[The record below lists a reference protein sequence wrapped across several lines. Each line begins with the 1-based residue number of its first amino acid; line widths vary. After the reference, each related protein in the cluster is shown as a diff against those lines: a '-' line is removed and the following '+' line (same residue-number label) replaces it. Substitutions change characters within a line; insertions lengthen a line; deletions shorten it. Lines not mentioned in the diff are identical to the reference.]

1 MDLNAAVAAAAAIA
15 GVLTGVIAM
24 LAFRWSEREQRRPTR
39 TSLHTE
45 PVLPRGVDTVLSVL
59 RSSAVVLDEADGVV
73 KASSAAYALGLVRGG
88 KLAVEPML
96 KMARDTRRDG
106 EIRQV
111 ELDLPRRGTGRGEA
125 LAVSARVAPLG
136 SRLVLLLVEDLTEAR
151 RIEAVRRDFVANV
164 SHELKTPVGALS
176 LLSEAVMDAAD
187 DPEAVERFA
196 GRMQIEAT
204 RLTSLV
210 QELIDLSRV
219 QNDDPLEDSEPV
231 RVSELVAEAIERC
244 RHAAGTKEITMATN
258 VGAGDG
264 PHEDGDGTTDGAAD
278 LRVWGNR
285 GQLAA
290 ALGNLVEN
298 AVNYS
303 PARTRVGIAAR
314 SVRLA
319 GGPMVEIAVTD
330 QGIGISEKDKERV
343 FERFYRVDPARSRAT
358 GGTGLGL
365 SIVKH
370 VAASHGGDVTVWS
383 AEGQGSTFTLRLPEA
398 PASRE
403 RASRTAD
410 ETADE
415 TGEDTVEETA
425 DEATDGTTDEGWPD
439 APPTAS
445 PNGSSTRSSASAG
458 SPTTSPAESPA
469 GSSTTSAVE
478 SSAQSSTASPAESP
492 GGPSTAS
499 PGGPS
504 ASASVGPSASGS
516 AGPQSSPHMS
526 SPSTPHASDS
536 SAYETLPS
544 PEVLP

>member
-1 MDLNAAVAAAAAIA
+1 MDVNAAVAAAAAIA

-24 LAFRWSEREQRRPTR
+24 LAFRWSERDLKRPTR
-39 TSLHTE
+39 TSLHTD
-45 PVLPRGVDTVLSVL
+45 PVLPPGVDTVLSVL
-59 RSSAVVLDEADGVV
+59 RSSAVVLDEADAVV

-96 KMARDTRRDG
+96 QMARDTRRDG

-176 LLSEAVMDAAD
+176 LLSEAVMDASD
-187 DPEAVERFA
+187 DPEAVQRFA

-204 RLTSLV
+204 RLTNLV

-219 QNDDPLEDSEPV
+219 QNDDPLEDAEPV
-231 RVSELVAEAIERC
+231 AVDELVAEAMDRC
-244 RHAAGTKEITMATN
+244 RHAASTKQITIASNT
-258 VGAGDG
+258 GA
-264 PHEDGDGTTDGAAD
+264 HEGADQGGRRAAGAD
-278 LRVWGNR
+278 LHVWGNR

-314 SVRLA
+314 RVTA
-319 GGPMVEIAVTD
+319 QGGDMIEIAVTD
-330 QGIGISEKDKERV
+330 QGIGISDKDKERI

-365 SIVKH
+365 AIVKH
-370 VAASHGGDVTVWS
+370 VAASHGGEVTVWS
-383 AEGQGSTFTLRLPEA
+383 SEGQGSTFTLRLPEA
-398 PASRE
+398 GAARDRAQHGSAGGGAGARSSR
-403 RASRTAD
+403 STS
-410 ETADE
+410 
-415 TGEDTVEETA
+415 
-425 DEATDGTTDEGWPD
+425 PD
-439 APPTAS
+439 APPYEETV
-445 PNGSSTRSSASAG
+445 
-458 SPTTSPAESPA
+458 PA
-469 GSSTTSAVE
+469 
-478 SSAQSSTASPAESP
+478 
-492 GGPSTAS
+492 
-499 PGGPS
+499 
-504 ASASVGPSASGS
+504 
-516 AGPQSSPHMS
+516 
-526 SPSTPHASDS
+526 
-536 SAYETLPS
+536 

>member
-1 MDLNAAVAAAAAIA
+1 MDVNAAVAAAAAIA

-24 LAFRWSEREQRRPTR
+24 LAFRWSERDQKRPTR
-39 TSLHTE
+39 TSLHTD
-45 PVLPRGVDTVLSVL
+45 PVLPPGVDTVLSVL
-59 RSSAVVLDEADGVV
+59 RSSAVVLDEADAVV

-88 KLAVEPML
+88 KLSVEPML
-96 KMARDTRRDG
+96 TMARDTRRDG

-176 LLSEAVMDAAD
+176 LLSEAVMDASD

-204 RLTSLV
+204 RLTNLV

-219 QNDDPLEDSEPV
+219 QNDDPLEDAEPV
-231 RVSELVAEAIERC
+231 RVDELVAEAIDRC
-244 RHAAGTKEITMATN
+244 RHQAGTKQITMAAS
-258 VGAGDG
+258 VGMPEGLDQGGGGRRAG
-264 PHEDGDGTTDGAAD
+264 GTAD
-278 LRVWGNR
+278 LHVWGNR

-314 SVRLA
+314 RVSA
-319 GGPMVEIAVTD
+319 PGGDHIEVAVTD

-365 SIVKH
+365 AIVKH
-370 VAASHGGDVTVWS
+370 VAASHGGEVTVWS
-383 AEGQGSTFTLRLPEA
+383 SEGQGSTFTLRLPEA
-398 PASRE
+398 GAARD
-403 RASRTAD
+403 RAHQHPDLDD
-410 ETADE
+410 E
-415 TGEDTVEETA
+415 VE
-425 DEATDGTTDEGWPD
+425 
-439 APPTAS
+439 
-445 PNGSSTRSSASAG
+445 G
-458 SPTTSPAESPA
+458 SPEPSPYEPLPA
-469 GSSTTSAVE
+469 
-478 SSAQSSTASPAESP
+478 
-492 GGPSTAS
+492 
-499 PGGPS
+499 
-504 ASASVGPSASGS
+504 
-516 AGPQSSPHMS
+516 
-526 SPSTPHASDS
+526 
-536 SAYETLPS
+536 

>member
-1 MDLNAAVAAAAAIA
+1 MNAAVAAAAAIA
-15 GVLTGVIAM
+15 GVCTGVIAM
-24 LAFRWSEREQRRPTR
+24 LAFRWSERDQKRPTR
-39 TSLHTE
+39 TSLHTDA
-45 PVLPRGVDTVLSVL
+45 VLPPGVDTVLSVL
-59 RSSAVVLDEADGVV
+59 RSSAVVLDEADSVV

-96 KMARDTRRDG
+96 QMARDTRRDG

-111 ELDLPRRGTGRGEA
+111 ELDLPRRGTGRGDA

-196 GRMQIEAT
+196 GRMQNEAT
-204 RLTSLV
+204 RLTNLV

-219 QNDDPLEDSEPV
+219 QNDDPLEDAEPV
-231 RVSELVAEAIERC
+231 RVDELVAEAIDRC
-244 RHAAGTKEITMATN
+244 RHQAGTKQITMAAT
-258 VGAGDG
+258 VGSAAAPPAESGSG
-264 PHEDGDGTTDGAAD
+264 IRAAVAD
-278 LRVWGNR
+278 LHVWGNR

-314 SVRLA
+314 RVTA
-319 GGPMVEIAVTD
+319 PGGDLIEVAVTD
-330 QGIGISEKDKERV
+330 QGIGISDKDKERI

-365 SIVKH
+365 AIVKH
-370 VAASHGGDVTVWS
+370 VAASHGGEVTVWS
-383 AEGQGSTFTLRLPEA
+383 SEGQGSTFTLRLPEA
-398 PASRE
+398 GATRDRGAGHGLPANGAYQGARP
-403 RASRTAD
+403 D
-410 ETADE
+410 
-415 TGEDTVEETA
+415 DTT
-425 DEATDGTTDEGWPD
+425 
-439 APPTAS
+439 
-445 PNGSSTRSSASAG
+445 
-458 SPTTSPAESPA
+458 
-469 GSSTTSAVE
+469 
-478 SSAQSSTASPAESP
+478 
-492 GGPSTAS
+492 
-499 PGGPS
+499 
-504 ASASVGPSASGS
+504 
-516 AGPQSSPHMS
+516 
-526 SPSTPHASDS
+526 
-536 SAYETLPS
+536 AYEPIPAA

>member
-1 MDLNAAVAAAAAIA
+1 MDVNAAVAAAAAIA

-24 LAFRWSEREQRRPTR
+24 LAFRWSERDQKRPTR
-39 TSLHTE
+39 TSLHTD
-45 PVLPRGVDTVLSVL
+45 PVLPPGVDTVLSVL
-59 RSSAVVLDEADGVV
+59 RSSAVVLDEADAVV

-88 KLAVEPML
+88 KLSVEPML
-96 KMARDTRRDG
+96 QMARDTRRDG

-176 LLSEAVMDAAD
+176 LLSEAVMDASD

-204 RLTSLV
+204 RLTNLV

-219 QNDDPLEDSEPV
+219 QNDDPLEDAEPV
-231 RVSELVAEAIERC
+231 RVDELVAEAIDRC
-244 RHAAGTKEITMATN
+244 RHQAGAKQITMASN
-258 VGAGDG
+258 VWAPEGPDQGGGGRRAG
-264 PHEDGDGTTDGAAD
+264 GTAD
-278 LRVWGNR
+278 LHVWGNR

-314 SVRLA
+314 RVGA
-319 GGPMVEIAVTD
+319 PGGDLIELAVTD

-365 SIVKH
+365 AIVKH
-370 VAASHGGDVTVWS
+370 VAASHGGEVTVWS

-398 PASRE
+398 GAARD
-403 RASRTAD
+403 RAQQHPDLD
-410 ETADE
+410 E
-415 TGEDTVEETA
+415 
-425 DEATDGTTDEGWPD
+425 EAGR
-439 APPTAS
+439 PT
-445 PNGSSTRSSASAG
+445 
-458 SPTTSPAESPA
+458 
-469 GSSTTSAVE
+469 E
-478 SSAQSSTASPAESP
+478 SSPYEPLPA
-492 GGPSTAS
+492 
-499 PGGPS
+499 
-504 ASASVGPSASGS
+504 
-516 AGPQSSPHMS
+516 
-526 SPSTPHASDS
+526 
-536 SAYETLPS
+536 

>member
-1 MDLNAAVAAAAAIA
+1 MDVNAAVAAASAIA
-15 GVLTGVIAM
+15 GLLTGVIAV
-24 LAFRWSEREQRRPTR
+24 LAFRWSERELSRPAR
-39 TSLHTE
+39 TALRPDQSTA
-45 PVLPRGVDTVLSVL
+45 VLPPGVDTVLSVL
-59 RSSAVVLDEADGVV
+59 RSSAVVLDEGDTVV

-88 KLAVEPML
+88 RLAVDQML
-96 KMARDTRRDG
+96 QMARETRRDG

-111 ELDLPRRGTGRGEA
+111 ELDLPRRGAGRGEG

-187 DPEAVERFA
+187 DPEAVNRFA

-210 QELIDLSRV
+210 QEIIDLSRV
-219 QNDDPLEDSEPV
+219 QDDDLLDDAEPV
-231 RVSELVAEAIERC
+231 AVDDLVAEAVDRC
-244 RHAAGTKEITMATN
+244 RHQANTKQITMAT
-258 VGAGDG
+258 
-264 PHEDGDGTTDGAAD
+264 GTTPD
-278 LRVWGNR
+278 LFIWGNR

-303 PARTRVGIAAR
+303 PARTRVGIAGRRISAP
-314 SVRLA
+314 
-319 GGPMVEIAVTD
+319 GGTSRASGSGGGDLIEISVTD
-330 QGIGISEKDKERV
+330 QGIGISEKDRERV

-370 VAASHGGDVTVWS
+370 VAASHGGEVTVWS

-398 PASRE
+398 GIARD
-403 RASRTAD
+403 RALQQGLDPDAEVDPEPGDEPGDEPTAD
-410 ETADE
+410 
-415 TGEDTVEETA
+415 
-425 DEATDGTTDEGWPD
+425 
-439 APPTAS
+439 
-445 PNGSSTRSSASAG
+445 
-458 SPTTSPAESPA
+458 
-469 GSSTTSAVE
+469 
-478 SSAQSSTASPAESP
+478 QLF
-492 GGPSTAS
+492 
-499 PGGPS
+499 
-504 ASASVGPSASGS
+504 
-516 AGPQSSPHMS
+516 Q
-526 SPSTPHASDS
+526 
-536 SAYETLPS
+536 TLPEHIPA

>member
-1 MDLNAAVAAAAAIA
+1 MDVNAAVAAVAAIA

-24 LAFRWSEREQRRPTR
+24 LAVRFSEREQRRPTR
-39 TSLHTE
+39 SSLHTD
-45 PVLPRGVDTVLSVL
+45 PVLPPGVDTVLSVL
-59 RSSAVVLDEADGVV
+59 RSSAVVLDEADAVV

-176 LLSEAVMDAAD
+176 LLSEAVMDASD

-204 RLTSLV
+204 RLTNLV

-219 QNDDPLEDSEPV
+219 QNDDPLEDAEPI
-231 RVSELVAEAIERC
+231 RVDELVAEAIDRC
-244 RHAAGTKEITMATN
+244 RHAAGTKEITMAAA
-258 VGAGDG
+258 GAD
-264 PHEDGDGTTDGAAD
+264 D
-278 LRVWGNR
+278 LRIWGNR

-314 SVRLA
+314 SVA
-319 GGPMVEIAVTD
+319 QPGGDLIEIAVTD
-330 QGIGISEKDKERV
+330 QGIGISERDKERV

-365 SIVKH
+365 AIVKH
-370 VAASHGGDVTVWS
+370 VAASHGGEVTVWS

-398 PASRE
+398 RAARDRAHEMSHRDDHTE
-403 RASRTAD
+403 GLDGEAGRASH
-410 ETADE
+410 
-415 TGEDTVEETA
+415 
-425 DEATDGTTDEGWPD
+425 
-439 APPTAS
+439 PT
-445 PNGSSTRSSASAG
+445 PH
-458 SPTTSPAESPA
+458 
-469 GSSTTSAVE
+469 
-478 SSAQSSTASPAESP
+478 
-492 GGPSTAS
+492 
-499 PGGPS
+499 
-504 ASASVGPSASGS
+504 GS
-516 AGPQSSPHMS
+516 APSPH
-526 SPSTPHASDS
+526 TSDS
-536 SAYETLPS
+536 SAYATLPS

>member
-1 MDLNAAVAAAAAIA
+1 MDVNAAVAAVAAIA

-24 LAFRWSEREQRRPTR
+24 LAFRFSEREQRRPTR
-39 TSLHTE
+39 TSLHTD
-45 PVLPRGVDTVLSVL
+45 PVLPPGVDTVLSVL

-96 KMARDTRRDG
+96 QMARDTRRDG

-204 RLTSLV
+204 RLTNLV

-219 QNDDPLEDSEPV
+219 QNDDPLEDAEPI
-231 RVSELVAEAIERC
+231 RVDELVAEAIDRC
-244 RHAAGTKEITMATN
+244 RHAAGTKEITMASN
-258 VGAGDG
+258 VLAPEGLDQGDG
-264 PHEDGDGTTDGAAD
+264 GRRAGGAAD

-314 SVRLA
+314 TVA
-319 GGPMVEIAVTD
+319 QPGGDLIEIAVTD
-330 QGIGISEKDKERV
+330 QGIGISDKDKERI

-365 SIVKH
+365 AIVKH
-370 VAASHGGDVTVWS
+370 VAASHGGEVTVWS

-398 PASRE
+398 GAARD
-403 RASRTAD
+403 RAHQMSHRD
-410 ETADE
+410 ETEGLD
-415 TGEDTVEETA
+415 GEA
-425 DEATDGTTDEGWPD
+425 G
-439 APPTAS
+439 
-445 PNGSSTRSSASAG
+445 RSAH
-458 SPTTSPAESPA
+458 
-469 GSSTTSAVE
+469 
-478 SSAQSSTASPAESP
+478 
-492 GGPSTAS
+492 
-499 PGGPS
+499 
-504 ASASVGPSASGS
+504 
-516 AGPQSSPHMS
+516 SSPHS
-526 SPSTPHASDS
+526 SDP